1 MKQLTKK
8 NKIIY
13 GIILLIIIVG
23 IIIVIN
29 KGFNVG
35 LEYRPYQKVEI
46 YLGKEFDKKDIKN
59 ITDEVFGKEQVS
71 IKKVELFEDMV
82 SISSNTISEEQ
93 KNDLVQKINEKYELS
108 VKEDD
113 TEIISVSNI
122 KLTDLSK
129 KYIYPIV
136 LSFVIILVYMFI
148 RFAKINS
155 LKVILETILKLII
168 VELLIISVLAIT
180 RIAVGIYTL
189 PVILISYVLTI
200 IYFINKF
207 ERQLEQKVLEEEKE

>member
-1 MKQLTKK
+1 MKQLTEK

-13 GIILLIIIVG
+13 GIILLVIIVG
-23 IIIVIN
+23 FIVIIN
-29 KGFNVG
+29 QGFNVG
-35 LEYRPYQKVEI
+35 LEYRPHQKVEI

-93 KNDLVQKINEKYELS
+93 KNNLVQKINEKYELS
-108 VKEDD
+108 LKEDS